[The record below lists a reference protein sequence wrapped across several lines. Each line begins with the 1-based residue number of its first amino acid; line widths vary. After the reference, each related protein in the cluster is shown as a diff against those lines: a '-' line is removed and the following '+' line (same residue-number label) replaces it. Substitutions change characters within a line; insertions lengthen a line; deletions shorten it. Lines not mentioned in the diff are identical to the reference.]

1 MRRTRERGRAIR
13 DYILG
18 HVRAHPEDVAQICA
32 DYFDISR
39 QAVNKHL
46 GRLVAD
52 GFLTADG
59 VTRNRR
65 YSLAVLDK
73 KEFFVPLGEAADEDA
88 VWRTEVAP
96 LLSGIPDNARRVWQ
110 YGFTEMLNNAIDHS
124 SGTSVRV
131 LMARTAVD
139 CSMSLIDDGEGIF
152 RKITRALGLDDER
165 HAVLELAKGKLT
177 TDPEHHTGEGI
188 FFTSRLFDEFNILS
202 HKVFFLHDGT
212 RKQDWIQEVGLNA
225 DATGFRGTLVVLEL
239 SNGTTKTLKQ
249 VFDDYAA
256 DGDYGFS
263 KTVVPVH
270 LVQYG
275 DEALISRSQAK
286 RLLTRFDRFTKVIL
300 DFNGVEQ
307 IGQAFADEVF
317 RVFTRAHP
325 NVEIEPFN
333 ATPEVDAMIRRARS
347 AT

>member
-1 MRRTRERGRAIR
+1 MPGTRERGRVIR
-13 DYILG
+13 DFILG
-18 HVRAHPEDVAQICA
+18 QVRAHPEDIAQTCA
-32 DYFDISR
+32 DHFNISR

-46 GRLVAD
+46 GRLVTD
-52 GFLTADG
+52 NYLTAHG
-59 VTRNRR
+59 ATRNRR
-65 YSLAVLDK
+65 YSLAVFDE
-73 KEFFVPLGEAADEDA
+73 KEFFVPLSEGTDEDT

-96 LLSGIPDNARRVWQ
+96 LLSGIPDNARRNWQ

-124 SGTSVRV
+124 SGTWVKV

-139 CSMSLIDDGEGIF
+139 CRISLIDDGEGIF
-152 RKITRALGLDDER
+152 RKITRELELDDER

-177 TDPEHHTGEGI
+177 TDPKNHTGEGI

-202 HKVFFLHDGT
+202 YRVFFSHDSAT
-212 RKQDWIQEVGLNA
+212 SQDWIQDIGLNA
-225 DATGFRGTLVVLEL
+225 DTAGFRGTLVVLEL
-239 SNGTTKTLKQ
+239 HNGTTKTLKQ
-249 VFDDYAA
+249 VFDEYTT

-286 RLLTRFDRFTKVIL
+286 RLLTRFDRFKKVIL
-300 DFNGVEQ
+300 DFEGVEQ

-325 NVEIEPFN
+325 NVEIVPFN
-333 ATPEVDAMIRRARS
+333 ANPEVEAMIRRARS
-347 AT
+347 TT

>member
-1 MRRTRERGRAIR
+1 MPGTRERGRVIR

-32 DYFDISR
+32 DHFDISR

-46 GRLVAD
+46 GRLVAE
-52 GFLTADG
+52 GFLTAHG

-65 YSLAVLDK
+65 YSLAVFDE
-73 KEFFVPLGEAADEDA
+73 KEFFVSLSEGADEDT
-88 VWRTEVAP
+88 VWRTEIAP

-110 YGFTEMLNNAIDHS
+110 YGYTEMLNNAIHHP
-124 SGTSVRV
+124 SGTWVKV
-131 LMARTAVD
+131 LMSRTAVD
-139 CSMSLIDDGEGIF
+139 CRISLIDDGEGIF
-152 RKITRALGLDDER
+152 RKIKRELGLDDER

-202 HKVFFLHDGT
+202 YRVFFSHDRAT
-212 RKQDWIQEVGLNA
+212 SQDWIQEIRLNA
-225 DATGFRGTLVVLEL
+225 DSTGFRGTLVVLEL

-249 VFDDYAA
+249 VFDEYTT

-263 KTVVPVH
+263 KTVVPVN

-286 RLLTRFDRFTKVIL
+286 RLLTRFDRFKKVIL

-317 RVFTRAHP
+317 RVFARAHP
-325 NVEIEPFN
+325 YVEIVPFN
-333 ATPEVDAMIRRARS
+333 ANPEVDAMIQRARS
-347 AT
+347 TS